1 VDVSLLREELGSPS
15 AEDISDATLL
25 RLLEEESNFYMAA
38 YRAAEILS
46 RKYARMVDK
55 SIGNYREN
63 ASQLYKAWKEV
74 SKDMKKKAML
84 NSSSLPYVTDA
95 VVEPAFKKGMFD
107 DNYS

>member
-1 VDVSLLREELGSPS
+1 MDVSLLREELGSPS

-63 ASQLYKAWKEV
+63 ASQIYKAWKELAE
-74 SKDMKKKAML
+74 SFKRKAIL
-84 NSSSLPYVTDA
+84 SSSSLPYVANSDPK
-95 VVEPAFKKGMFD
+95 PAFKKGMFD